1 MTTLQKTKENK
12 SEPLRVLMIG
22 AHPDDCEIGS
32 GGLATKYRQRGDIVK
47 YVSATNGN
55 AGHHEMGGGPL
66 ARRRWEETRRVAQV
80 ADLEYEVLDI
90 PDGCLQAD
98 LATRE
103 QFIRLIREFRPDL
116 LFTHRIN
123 DYHPDHRHTGILV
136 QDASYLIRVPNIC
149 PLTPH
154 LTHAPVILYMH
165 DGFQKPNP
173 FTPDVVV
180 AIDDVMDAKVQ
191 MLHCHASQMYE
202 WLPYVGGY
210 DAPQNET
217 DHLAWLSE
225 RYARRQAVGEDG
237 LIRDAL
243 IRRYGEEKGR
253 AVRIAEA
260 FEISEYGRG
269 LPPGEIDRFFPR

>member
-1 MTTLQKTKENK
+1 M
-12 SEPLRVLMIG
+12 MIG

-32 GGLATKYRQRGDIVK
+32 GGLATKYRRRGDIVK

-66 ARRRWEETRRVAQV
+66 ARRRWEEARRVAEV
-80 ADLEYEVLDI
+80 ADIEYEVLDI
-90 PDGCLQAD
+90 PDGCLETD

-103 QFIRLIREFRPDL
+103 RFIRLIREFRPDV

-154 LTHAPVILYMH
+154 MMHSPIILYMR

-180 AIDDVMDAKVQ
+180 ATDDVLDDKVR
-191 MLHCHASQMYE
+191 MLHCHTSQMYE

-210 DAPQNET
+210 PAPEGDDAAR
-217 DHLAWLSE
+217 LAWLST
-225 RYARRQAVGEDG
+225 RYAARTAVPETGP
-237 LIRDAL
+237 IRDAL
-243 IRRYGEEKGR
+243 VRRYGGEGNTIR
-253 AVRIAEA
+253 TAEA
-260 FEISEYGRG
+260 FEISEYGAE
-269 LPPGEIDRFFPR
+269 LNPNDIDDIDRYFPR